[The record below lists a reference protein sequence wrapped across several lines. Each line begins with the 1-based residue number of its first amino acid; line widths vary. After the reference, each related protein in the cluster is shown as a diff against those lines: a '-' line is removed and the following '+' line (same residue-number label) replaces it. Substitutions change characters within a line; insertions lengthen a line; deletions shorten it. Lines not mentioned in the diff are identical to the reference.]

1 MRAIPANETCNLLFP
16 LPLPRWALVE
26 ILPIHIKPRPQ
37 IFAIAIGVAT
47 N

>member
-1 MRAIPANETCNLLFP
+1 MRAIPANETRDLLSPFP
-16 LPLPRWALVE
+16 LPRRALVE